1 MRSNLQVMNPCPQAH
16 CGGSLIPS
24 RTAPGRMAC
33 VLCSRTDGMRPGVS
47 RRAEGRGRWPV
58 VCERTAP
65 AAHWRATGGGMTQAI
80 SHGGICLHCK
90 RWITAATSK
99 EWSQLVKGP
108 CPHCGKRGW

>member
-24 RTAPGRMAC
+24 RTACGWSIP
-33 VLCSRTDGMRPGVS
+33 P
-47 RRAEGRGRWPV
+47 AEGRGRWPV

-108 CPHCGKRGW
+108 CPHCGKRWW